1 MVMGGRSMSINKS
14 NILNINLADAGHGK
28 IKWAKQ
34 FMPAIAESKEVL
46 KKSGTLAGKKVGVN
60 LVFEPKTAVMA
71 SSIAETGAEVFV
83 IGHPGST
90 RDDVA
95 AALVTMGVTVYANST
110 ADEKHQIELINQFI
124 DNEVELLIDDSAGL
138 TRLIHTVRRDALGS
152 LEAVAEETTSGVR
165 PLRVMEQEGTL
176 EVPCLAVNDARS
188 KQLFDNVYGT
198 GQSGVMAIIDVT
210 NINLQGKIAVVVG
223 YGYVGKGT
231 ARFLHELGARVVVSE
246 IDPIRALQAIHDGYN
261 VAKLE
266 TMCPIADI
274 FITATGIGY
283 SITGDHMRLMKD
295 GAILSV
301 NGAGPPE
308 IDLGGKN
315 PVERGDMARAD
326 VRSIPIGNDR
336 EVFLISDGGCSNCDA
351 GEGNPIEI
359 MDLSLAL
366 QMRAIDYL
374 AANAKSMENK
384 VYLVPKEI
392 DDAVAKSAL
401 NALGAEIDV
410 PSPKQIEHANSWKS
424 DSFMER
430 IEGFFKL
437 GDSD

>member
-1 MVMGGRSMSINKS
+1 MSNKMS
-14 NILNINLADAGHGK
+14 NILNIDLAEAGLRK

-34 FMPAIAESKEVL
+34 FMPAIADAKEYL
-46 KKSGTLAGKKVGVN
+46 IKSGHLNGKKVGIC

-71 SSIAETGAEVFV
+71 ASIAETGAEVS
-83 IGHPGST
+83 ILAHPRGT

-95 AALVTMGVTVYANST
+95 AALATLGVNVYANSE
-110 ADEKHQIELINQFI
+110 ADEKHHIQLINKFL
-124 DNEVELLIDDSAGL
+124 DNNIEYLIDDGAGM
-138 TRLIHTVRRDALGS
+138 TRIMHTVRRDALKS
-152 LEAVAEETTSGVR
+152 LKGVAEETTSGVR
-165 PLRVMEQEGTL
+165 PLRVMEREGTL

-198 GQSGVMAIIDVT
+198 GQSGVMTIIDVT
-210 NINLQGKIAVVVG
+210 NINLQGKIVVVVG

-231 ARFLHELGARVVVSE
+231 AKFLHELGARVTVTE

-261 VAKLE
+261 VEKLE

-283 SITGDHMRLMKD
+283 SITADHMRLMKD
-295 GAILSV
+295 GAILSI

-308 IDLGGKN
+308 ISLGGKN
-315 PVERGDMARAD
+315 PVQRGEMARSA
-326 VRSIPIGNDR
+326 VRTIPTGNDR
-336 EVFLISDGGCSNCDA
+336 EIFLIADGDCSNCSA

-374 AANAKSMENK
+374 AANSESMDNK

-401 NALGAEIDV
+401 LALGSEIDE
-410 PSPKQIEHANSWKS
+410 PSPEQIEHANSWKS
-424 DSFMER
+424 EVFMNR
-430 IEGFFKL
+430 IKAL
-437 GDSD
+437 IKNGDSE

>member
-1 MVMGGRSMSINKS
+1 MSNNMS
-14 NILNINLADAGHGK
+14 NILNIDLADAGLGK

-34 FMPAIAESKEVL
+34 FMPAIADAKEDL
-46 KKSGTLAGKKVGVN
+46 IKSGHLAGKKVGVN

-71 SSIAETGAEVFV
+71 SSIAETGAEVSV
-83 IGHPGST
+83 IGHPSST
-90 RDDVA
+90 QDDVA
-95 AALVTMGVTVYANST
+95 AALVTMGVNVYANST
-110 ADEKHQIELINQFI
+110 ADEGLQIKLINQFI
-124 DNEVELLIDDSAGL
+124 DNEVELLIDDSAGV
-138 TRLIHTVRRDALGS
+138 TRLIHIVRRDALES

-165 PLRVMEQEGTL
+165 PLRVMEREGTL

-210 NINLQGKIAVVVG
+210 NINLQGKIVVVAG
-223 YGYVGKGT
+223 YGFVGKGT
-231 ARFLHELGARVVVSE
+231 ARFLHELGARVVVTE
-246 IDPIRALQAIHDGYN
+246 IDPVRALQAIHDGYN

-308 IDLGGKN
+308 IDLWGKN
-315 PVERGDMARAD
+315 PVQRGDMARSQ
-326 VRSIPIGNDR
+326 VRTIPIGNDR
-336 EVFLISDGGCSNCDA
+336 EVFLIADGGCSNCSA

-366 QMRAIDYL
+366 QMRAMDYL
-374 AANAKSMENK
+374 AVNAESMDNK
-384 VYLVPKEI
+384 VYLVPPEI
-392 DDAVAKSAL
+392 DNAVVKSTL
-401 NALGAEIDV
+401 QALGAEIDE
-410 PSPKQIEHANSWKS
+410 PSPEQIEHANSWKS
-424 DSFMER
+424 DSFIKR
-430 IEGFFKL
+430 IEAFMNN
-437 GDSD
+437 GDSK

>member
-1 MVMGGRSMSINKS
+1 MSTINS
-14 NILNINLADAGHGK
+14 NILNIDLADSGLGK

-34 FMPAIAESKEVL
+34 FMPAIADAKEEL
-46 KKSGTLAGKKVGVN
+46 IKSGHLAGKKVGVN

-71 SSIAETGAEVFV
+71 SSIAEAGAEVSV
-83 IGHPGST
+83 IGRPTASN
-90 RDDVA
+90 DDVA
-95 AALVTMGVTVYANST
+95 AALVTMGVNVYANSA
-110 ADEKHQIELINQFI
+110 ADEGLQIKMLNQFI
-124 DNEVELLIDDSAGL
+124 DNEAEILIDDSASL
-138 TRLIHTVRRDALGS
+138 TRLMHTVRRDALES

-165 PLRVMEQEGTL
+165 PLRVMEREGTL

-210 NINLQGKIAVVVG
+210 NINLQGKIVVVVG
-223 YGYVGKGT
+223 YGFVGKGT
-231 ARFLHELGARVVVSE
+231 ARFLHELGARVFVTE
-246 IDPIRALQAIHDGYN
+246 IDPIRALQAIHDGYS

-266 TMCPIADI
+266 EICPIADI

-283 SITGDHMRLMKD
+283 SLTGDHMRLMKD

-308 IDLGGKN
+308 ISLTGEN
-315 PVERGDMARAD
+315 PVTRGGMARRE
-326 VRSIPIGNDR
+326 VRTIPIGNDR
-336 EVFLISDGGCSNCDA
+336 EVFLIADGGCSNCSA

-374 AANAKSMENK
+374 AVNAEAMENK
-384 VYLVPKEI
+384 VYLVPQEI
-392 DDAVAKSAL
+392 DDAVALSAL
-401 NALGAEIDV
+401 KALGAAIDQ
-410 PSPKQIEHANSWKS
+410 PSPEQVEHANSWKS
-424 DSFMER
+424 DSYLKR
-430 IEGFFKL
+430 IEDLMKN
-437 GDSD
+437 